1 MAGADDPGGVSVPS
15 PGRISAAP
23 VRVLCVGYSV
33 TEQIGYVER
42 AGDCASSDGADLVFL
57 KSGWGG
63 HSVHAIAYMIDEI
76 LDTIPCDRVL
86 LELFTG
92 NVRYYDRRALR
103 FYLDQILAATA
114 RRGRPVAFLNLY
126 QNGVNYASET
136 VAGLLDDY
144 ETSFGIPTLDLAL
157 PLAKSDPEERALWLK
172 DGTHVTPAGADLYGR
187 QVFDFVRG
195 RGFGDAYIRHY
206 RTLPGLFVPLK
217 LATTPDRSR
226 PFALYR
232 NGIPLRYVTIPEK
245 TSLSIDLG
253 RTADVRAV
261 MTTYGP
267 LNGTLRFSSPSIERT
282 RDVLLY
288 DRFSYYARS
297 IVMNVNLK
305 GIRTLTCFQL
315 DIVPDI
321 ELAKGEKNTGPR
333 MGYVSHVFLH
343 RRLRLAEWLHHY
355 GHGAC
360 WAAHR
365 MRCALARVGGRTGA

>member
-1 MAGADDPGGVSVPS
+1 MSVPS
-15 PGRISAAP
+15 PGAAPVAP
-23 VRVLCVGYSV
+23 VRVLCLGYSV
-33 TEQIGYVER
+33 TEEVGYVEQ
-42 AGDCASSDGADLVFL
+42 AAECAAAEGADLVFL

-92 NVRYYDRRALR
+92 NVRYYDRHALR
-103 FYLDQILAATA
+103 FFLDQILAATA

-126 QNGVNYASET
+126 QGGVDYASET
-136 VAGLLDDY
+136 VAGLLDEY
-144 ETSFGIPTLDLAL
+144 EACLGIPTLDLAR
-157 PLAKSDPEERALWLK
+157 PVAASGPEERALWLK

-187 QVFDFVRG
+187 QVYDFVRG
-195 RGFGDAYIRHY
+195 RGFGEAYIRRY
-206 RTLPGLFVPLK
+206 RALPGLFTPLR
-217 LATTPDRSR
+217 LAAMPDCSC
-226 PFALYR
+226 PFAMHR
-232 NGIPLRYVTIPEK
+232 NGIPLHYATIPEN

-267 LNGTLRFSSPSIERT
+267 LNGTLRFSSPSSERT

-305 GIRTLTCFQL
+305 GIRTLTCFQR

-343 RRLRLAEWLHHY
+343 RRLTPTEWLRHHRHRAFW
-355 GHGAC
+355 GVHRLRGALS
-360 WAAHR
+360 R
-365 MRCALARVGGRTGA
+365 SGGRTGA